1 MSAAVI
7 DTLKDRGF
15 LAQCTDEAAV
25 RELLDAGPVTFYN
38 GFDCTATS
46 LHAGHLVPMM
56 AMMHLQRAGHR
67 PIVLLGGGTTLI
79 GDPTGKEETRR
90 MVDEETLRG
99 YADSIFR
106 QLDRF
111 LGLASGQAKGVNNAD
126 WLLELRYIP
135 FLREIGRHFSVNR
148 MLSAETY
155 RLRLERE
162 QGLSFIEL
170 NYQILQGYDFL
181 HLYRTEGC
189 LLQTGGD
196 DQWSNI
202 LAGVD
207 LVRRLEGARAQALTY
222 SLLTTADGKKMG
234 KTEKGALW
242 LDAELTRPYDYYQ
255 YWVNC
260 QDEDLPRLLRL
271 MTFLPLDEVDALC
284 AAQGAA
290 LREAKQVL
298 AFEQTKIVHGEEA
311 AREAQ
316 DAARALFGGDGRG
329 DLAAMP
335 TVAVTE
341 AELAAGLRLDE
352 ALVLAGLARS
362 KAEARQKIGEG
373 AVWVNDEA
381 RHDPLSS
388 VGTADMGPDGIM
400 LRLGKKRFARL
411 ILG

>member
-1 MSAAVI
+1 MSATVFE
-7 DTLKDRGF
+7 TLKARGF
-15 LAQCTDEAAV
+15 VQQCTDDTAT
-25 RELLDAGPVTFYN
+25 RELLDGGPVTFYN
-38 GFDCTATS
+38 GFDCTAAS
-46 LHAGHLVPMM
+46 LHAGHLVPIM

-90 MVDEETLRG
+90 MVDEATIRG
-99 YADSIFR
+99 YAEAIFD

-111 LGLASGQAKGVNNAD
+111 LGVRRGLALGVNNAD

-135 FLREIGRHFSVNR
+135 FLREVGRHFSVNR

-155 RLRLERE
+155 RSRLERE
-162 QGLSFIEL
+162 AGLSFIEL
-170 NYQILQGYDFL
+170 NYQILQAYDFL
-181 HLYRTEGC
+181 HLHRQEGC

-207 LVRRLEGARAQALTY
+207 LVRRLEGTRAQAITY
-222 SLLTTADGKKMG
+222 SLLTTADGRKMG

-242 LDAELTRPYDYYQ
+242 LDGTMTSPYDYYQ

-271 MTFLPLDEVDALC
+271 MTFLPLEEVEALG
-284 AAQGAA
+284 ALQGAER
-290 LREAKQVL
+290 REAKQVL
-298 AFEQTKIVHGEEA
+298 AFEQTRIVHGDAAAEEA
-311 AREAQ
+311 R
-316 DAARALFGGDGRG
+316 AATAALFGGGGG

-335 TVAVTE
+335 SVA
-341 AELAAGLRLDE
+341 ANADELATGLRLTE
-352 ALVLAGLARS
+352 ALVRCGLARS
-362 KAEARQKIGEG
+362 NAEARQKIAEG
-373 AVWVNDEA
+373 AVWVNELQATDALALLRSEDA
-381 RHDPLSS
+381 
-388 VGTADMGPDGIM
+388 GADGIM

-411 ILG
+411 MVG

>member
-1 MSAAVI
+1 MSAGVVDI
-7 DTLKDRGF
+7 LKERGI
-15 LAQCTDEAAV
+15 LQQSTDEAAI

-38 GFDCTATS
+38 GFDCTAAS
-46 LHAGHLVPMM
+46 LHAGHLVPIM

-67 PIVLLGGGTTLI
+67 PIVLLGGGTTLV
-79 GDPTGKEETRR
+79 GDPTGKEETRK
-90 MVDEETLRG
+90 MVDEETIRG
-99 YADSIFR
+99 YAASIFR

-111 LGLASGQAKGVNNAD
+111 LGLERGLAKGVNNAD
-126 WLLELRYIP
+126 WLLELHYIP

-222 SLLTTADGKKMG
+222 ALLTTADGKKMG

-242 LDAELTRPYDYYQ
+242 LDASLTSPYDYYQ

-260 QDEDLPRLLRL
+260 QDEDLPRLLRM
-271 MTFLPLDEVDALC
+271 MTFLPLEAVAELC

-290 LREAKQVL
+290 LKQAKQVL
-298 AFEQTKIVHGEEA
+298 AFEQTKIVHGEAAAEE
-311 AREAQ
+311 ARE
-316 DAARALFGGDGRG
+316 AARALFGGGGG
-329 DLAAMP
+329 DLSAMP
-335 TVAVTE
+335 TAMVDE
-341 AELAAGLRLDE
+341 AALRAGLRLDD
-352 ALVLAGLARS
+352 ALLRTGLVRS
-362 KAEARQKIGEG
+362 KAEARQKIAEG

-381 RHDPLSS
+381 RRDALAL
-388 VGTADMGPDGIM
+388 VGLDDLGPDGVL

-411 ILG
+411 TLG